1 MQGVAVALTKLEA
14 KSKPL
19 FTVYVR
25 ADRLVAQ
32 NIEEREAFRD
42 GTCAV
47 LQGAARADAKHRT
60 LLMLSVK
67 G

>member
-1 MQGVAVALTKLEA
+1 MQGVAVALTKREA

-42 GTCAV
+42 GLAGIFVIRGRCKA
-47 LQGAARADAKHRT
+47 
-60 LLMLSVK
+60 
-67 G
+67 

>member
-42 GTCAV
+42 GLAGFCFIF
-47 LQGAARADAKHRT
+47 
-60 LLMLSVK
+60 
-67 G
+67 